1 MNSYPKYKAP
11 GPIEIENRVW
21 PTRRLTAPPIWVPVD
36 LRDGN
41 QAFARPMNVETKL
54 RYFRMLCEMGFREI
68 EVAYP
73 AASTEEFEF
82 VRRLIGDGQ
91 IPDGVRINVLTAA
104 RQDLIE
110 RTIQAIAG
118 VRAATVH
125 CYIATSELHGRFVLG
140 KTPEELMR
148 TAVEGTRMIAE
159 QVEAAGMRDQVR
171 YEFSPE
177 EFSDS
182 DLGFVTELA
191 EAVREVWRP
200 RDKRD
205 FVLNLPATVE
215 RRAPYEYADM
225 IEAFLRRYSGA
236 DHTTISVHTHND
248 QGCAVA
254 AAEMA
259 VLAGAERVEGT
270 LCGHG
275 ERTGN
280 MDLVTFALNLKSR
293 GIEPG
298 IDFSRLPDMV
308 RFIEEASGIRLSPR
322 APYTGELVFTA
333 FSGTHQDAI
342 RKGMARREE
351 IAEFFGQGWKM
362 PYLHIDPADLGRSY
376 DGLIRIN
383 SQSGKGGVAYVLE
396 YVYGIRLPKEMQP
409 MVAFAVQREAE
420 TTGRELTP
428 AEVYRIFRE
437 KILEPAGAAIR
448 LEGFR
453 IQRPVPGEPDKT
465 GVELELKSRG
475 VLYAVSGVGG
485 GPIEA
490 ATAALHKC
498 GAIPEFQLEEYSEH
512 ALGRGATAQ
521 AAAYVGIRDNSGRMI
536 YGAGIDRNIN
546 LAAIRAIVNAINHT
560 LEE

>member
-1 MNSYPKYKAP
+1 MKLYPAIDLRGGQAVRLYQGDYDQMTVYNPDPVAQAKDFAAAGAKYLH
-11 GPIEIENRVW
+11 V
-21 PTRRLTAPPIWVPVD
+21 VD
-36 LRDGN
+36 LDG
-41 QAFARPMNVETKL
+41 AK
-54 RYFRMLCEMGFREI
+54 
-68 EVAYP
+68 
-73 AASTEEFEF
+73 
-82 VRRLIGDGQ
+82 DGQ
-91 IPDGVRINVLTAA
+91 AVNFATIQSITAA
-104 RQDLIE
+104 GDLFVEVGGGIRDQQRIE
-110 RTIQAIAG
+110 DYLALGVGRCILGTIAVRDFDFTARMARTYGDRIVVG
-118 VRAATVH
+118 VDMKDGYVAV
-125 CYIATSELHGRFVLG
+125 SGWKEV
-140 KTPEELMR
+140 TPE
-148 TAVEGTRMIAE
+148 
-159 QVEAAGMRDQVR
+159 
-171 YEFSPE
+171 
-177 EFSDS
+177 
-182 DLGFVTELA
+182 
-191 EAVREVWRP
+191 
-200 RDKRD
+200 
-205 FVLNLPATVE
+205 
-215 RRAPYEYADM
+215 
-225 IEAFLRRYSGA
+225 
-236 DHTTISVHTHND
+236 
-248 QGCAVA
+248 
-254 AAEMA
+254 
-259 VLAGAERVEGT
+259 
-270 LCGHG
+270 
-275 ERTGN
+275 
-280 MDLVTFALNLKSR
+280 
-293 GIEPG
+293 PG
-298 IDFSRLPDMV
+298 LDFSRLPEMV

-437 KILEPAGAAIR
+437 KILEPAEAAIR

-521 AAAYVGIRDNSGRMI
+521 AAAYVGIRDDSGRMI